1 MLNPNPQSLSAPCIN
16 GEWELVYTTSASILG
31 TNKPS
36 FLRPSGK
43 IYQTIDA
50 ESLRARNRETFPF
63 YNAVAADLTPTSDS
77 TVKVQFKRFF
87 VLNGLIKVTA
97 PERAR
102 GALEIT
108 YVDDDVRVSRGDKGN
123 LFVLVMHDKTKRL
136 PKDEVN

>member
-1 MLNPNPQSLSAPCIN
+1 M
-16 GEWELVYTTSASILG
+16 
-31 TNKPS
+31 
-36 FLRPSGK
+36 
-43 IYQTIDA
+43 
-50 ESLRARNRETFPF
+50 
-63 YNAVAADLTPTSDS
+63 
-77 TVKVQFKRFF
+77 KVQFKTFF

-136 PKDEVN
+136 PKDEAN